1 MYLQSDFQIALNWLL
16 NWKNDNV
23 AGHAPPPRG
32 LKISEK
38 SLLGGRGS
46 EIFIWVGGLYCWG
59 GVNLKLHNTSKKTY
73 ILQRYACACWKQPC
87 VKNVEAAISSQSW
100 GE

>member
-1 MYLQSDFQIALNWLL
+1 MHLQSDFQIALNWLL

-46 EIFIWVGGLYCWG
+46 EIFFLGWGAILLGG
-59 GVNLKLHNTSKKTY
+59 S
-73 ILQRYACACWKQPC
+73 
-87 VKNVEAAISSQSW
+87 
-100 GE
+100 

>member
-1 MYLQSDFQIALNWLL
+1 MHLQSDFQIALNWLL

-73 ILQRYACACWKQPC
+73 NFRDI
-87 VKNVEAAISSQSW
+87 
-100 GE
+100 